1 MKHLSARTAVLA
13 CLAFIPISLMAEPAR
28 LTIGGLPHAKPEDAG
43 MSSKQLGRIA
53 GVMQGYVDRG
63 EIPGAITLVARRGK
77 IVHLETHGVKDVASR
92 EPMSADS
99 VFRMAS
105 MTKPIASVALMML
118 YEEGH
123 FWLTDPISEFI
134 PEFKNPKVAI
144 PTDSAGGGVVGEGGF
159 YTIPAD
165 REITFQ
171 HVLTHTAGL
180 PTTYG
185 GPTAELY
192 RDEISPMRSSGAT
205 LAPVMKKLAGLPLN
219 FEPGTAWQYGP
230 ATDVVGYLV
239 EVISGKPLDE
249 FLRERIFEPLGM
261 KDTHFYAPKEMLS
274 RRATV
279 YSTEGGKLGRRDDL
293 MSTEIPPRSKQYF
306 SGAGGLNSTI
316 EDYLRFCQMKLNGG
330 HFNGARILSR
340 KTVELMTTDHLPD
353 DVMHYPIWHYLN
365 LRGRGFGL
373 GYRVVTNLGHS
384 AQVGSLGSYGWG
396 GAYGTYFFIDPQEK
410 MIGIFMTQ
418 IRPYRHLKIR
428 RQFQILATAAIV
440 D

>member
-1 MKHLSARTAVLA
+1 MKHLSIPTAALVF
-13 CLAFIPISLMAEPAR
+13 LAFVNVSLMAEPLPR
-28 LTIGGLPHAKPEDAG
+28 LMVNGLPHAQPEDAG
-43 MSSKQLGRIA
+43 MSSERLARI
-53 GVMQGYVDRG
+53 GKVMQGYVDRG
-63 EIPGAITLVARRGK
+63 EIPGAITLVARQGK
-77 IVHLETHGVKDVASR
+77 IVHLQTHGLKDIASS
-92 EPMSADS
+92 EPMSAGS
-99 VFRMAS
+99 IFRMAS

-123 FWLTDPISEFI
+123 FRLADPISEFI

-144 PTDSAGGGVVGEGGF
+144 PKDSAGGSSGNF

-180 PTTYG
+180 PTTYS
-185 GPTAELY
+185 GPTAKLY
-192 RDEISPMRSSGAT
+192 QDEISPLRRSGAT
-205 LAPVMKKLAGLPLN
+205 LGPVMKKLASLPLN
-219 FEPGTAWQYGP
+219 FHPGTAWQYGP

-261 KDTHFYAPKEMLS
+261 KDTQFYVPQEKLD

-279 YSTEGGKLGRRDDL
+279 YSTGGGKLEPRDDL
-293 MSTEIPPRSKQYF
+293 MTTEITPPSKRYF
-306 SGAGGLNSTI
+306 SGGGGLSSTV

-330 HFNGARILSR
+330 HFNGARLLSP
-340 KTVELMTTDHLPD
+340 KTVELMTADHLPD
-353 DVMHYPIWHYLN
+353 DVVHYPIWYTLR
-365 LRGRGFGL
+365 LRGHGFGL
-373 GYRVVTNLGHS
+373 GYRVITDLGD
-384 AQVGSLGSYGWG
+384 AALLGSVGSYGWG
-396 GAYGTYFFIDPQEK
+396 GAYGTYFWIDPEEEL
-410 MIGIFMTQ
+410 IGIFMTQ

-440 D
+440 E

>member
-1 MKHLSARTAVLA
+1 MKYLSVRIAALTCWSLVHV
-13 CLAFIPISLMAEPAR
+13 PLMAESPRR
-28 LTIGGLPHAKPEDAG
+28 LMVDGLPHAQPEDAG
-43 MSSKQLGRIA
+43 MSSERLGRIA
-53 GVMQGYVDRG
+53 GVMQGYIDRG

-77 IVHLETHGVKDVASR
+77 IVHLQTHGLKDIAAQ

-123 FWLTDPISEFI
+123 FRLADPISEFI
-134 PEFKNPKVAI
+134 PEFKNSKVAI
-144 PTDSAGGGVVGEGGF
+144 PKDSGGSDGDF

-185 GPTAELY
+185 GPTVKLY
-192 RDEISPMRSSGAT
+192 QDEISSMRKSGAT
-205 LAPVMKKLAGLPLN
+205 LGPVMKKLAGLPLN
-219 FEPGTAWQYGP
+219 FHPGTAWQYGP

-239 EVISGKPLDE
+239 EVISGKPLDQ

-261 KDTHFYAPKEMLS
+261 KDTHFYVPKEKLS

-279 YSTEGGKLGRRDDL
+279 YLTEGGKLERAAAL
-293 MSTEIPPRSKQYF
+293 MTTEIAPPSKRYF
-306 SGAGGLNSTI
+306 SGAGGLSSTV

-330 HFNGARILSR
+330 NFNGARLLSR
-340 KTVELMTTDHLPD
+340 KTVELMTADDLPED
-353 DVMHYPIWHYLN
+353 IVHYPIWYTIR
-365 LRGRGFGL
+365 LRGHGFGL
-373 GYRVVTNLGHS
+373 GYRVITDLGD
-384 AQVGSLGSYGWG
+384 AALVGSLGSYGWG
-396 GAYGTYFFIDPQEK
+396 GAYGTYFWIDPQEEL
-410 MIGIFMTQ
+410 IGIFMTQ

-428 RQFQILATAAIV
+428 RQFQIMATAAIV